1 MLNNNIF
8 CIHIIYVMMYIYMIW
23 SYIYIHYVCIIQNA
37 QIPKKLPYILPT
49 YSPLHISP
57 LKVVVVSR
65 LLSLP
70 KWHGGNRK
78 VAQHPKKAAAAC
90 DSLKSLWS
98 LWTVETSDFRRFKN
112 GLRGNTGFQYD
123 LQVSTVNWQIEM
135 IWCSER
141 STKCEYIF
149 NWRICKKKYVICFQS
164 HPSFKH
170 LGAS

>member
-1 MLNNNIF
+1 
-8 CIHIIYVMMYIYMIW
+8 MMYIYIYDMII
-23 SYIYIHYVCIIQNA
+23 YIYIHYVCIIQNA